1 MTRKLVVPAVFLF
14 ALAYSFITA
23 PFRGADEFNH
33 FFRAYHVSTGRILAH
48 RAAYGVIGGELPA
61 SLLNLATL
69 AADFPSMP
77 DIKLSAAQFRSANRI
92 QLNESERVVT
102 NFSNTTLYSPLV
114 YLPSAIGIAFGR
126 LVSAHP
132 LWLFYLAPLSEC
144 IGCLGA
150 AWSRHPN
157 LAFTSKIIR
166 RLSVVTDG
174 PLSNRYDHRRWSH
187 DCP

>member
-77 DIKLSAAQFRSANRI
+77 DIKLSAVQFRSANR
-92 QLNESERVVT
+92 
-102 NFSNTTLYSPLV
+102 SNCTKASVSLPISPTPLFIR
-114 YLPSAIGIAFGR
+114 PSYIYRRR
-126 LVSAHP
+126 LVSPSAGWFP
-132 LWLFYLAPLSEC
+132 PTRSGF
-144 IGCLGA
+144 
-150 AWSRHPN
+150 
-157 LAFTSKIIR
+157 FTWP
-166 RLSVVTDG
+166 VV
-174 PLSNRYDHRRWSH
+174 
-187 DCP
+187 